1 MGTWKPDGAE
11 GECGVRADYN
21 INIVGGRVAKLGEF
35 PYMALIGYTS
45 PEGIIFWDQKFWA
58 LFLPPNLYASLF
70 RKNLYLQ
77 CTVLKTVQLCTWG
90 HFDRAKNIFEILSV
104 PWTDIMLTRGSRSF

>member
-45 PEGIIFWDQKFWA
+45 PEGIIFWDQKYF
-58 LFLPPNLYASLF
+58 
-70 RKNLYLQ
+70 
-77 CTVLKTVQLCTWG
+77 
-90 HFDRAKNIFEILSV
+90 
-104 PWTDIMLTRGSRSF
+104 